1 MKLQHNSFLLSP
13 IHQLHRKTY
22 ALYLLITMSCIA
34 CNPNNIDT
42 GLPPIL
48 SNQQARQAATDA
60 LTWMEH
66 KVSLMI
72 THKADCEQMAKALLQ
87 HHFKYQDQLKQ
98 WKKDDAQDW
107 MKARSQVDD
116 KYKAKL
122 NTLMNQGDTVYSF
135 CSFFESFRSQLRDA
149 VQIDL

>member
-1 MKLQHNSFLLSP
+1 MKLQCDSFLLSSM
-13 IHQLHRKTY
+13 HQLHRKIY
-22 ALYLLITMSCIA
+22 ALYLLITICCIA
-34 CNPNNIDT
+34 CSPSSIDT
-42 GLPPIL
+42 GLPQIL
-48 SNQQARQAATDA
+48 SNQQARQAATEA
-60 LTWMEH
+60 FTWLEH

-98 WKKDDAQDW
+98 WRKYHAQDW
-107 MKARSQVDD
+107 MKARSQVDE

-149 VQIDL
+149 VQIGL